1 MLRYVWNKKAKFVDM
16 RIGIILFVMAL
27 AHGLTAQISEEVI
40 CAEKARFEHINEIRK
55 RSGAVVFHG
64 YDVKYHR
71 CHWKLNPK
79 VGSNIYGAVLF
90 DFIVDANS
98 DSLAFDLVEKL
109 QVDSVKQGD
118 NHLNWERKGDRVLVY
133 NTRGWKGGTRDSFEV
148 FYGGNPI
155 GVTGNNGAY
164 SYEFHATGP
173 IISTLS
179 QPYGAPYW
187 WPCKQTLNDKIDSID
202 IIVDTD
208 KDFKV
213 GTNGLLLSTT
223 PLNATEHRVHWK
235 HRYPVVTYLIAIA
248 VSNYEESLDHVY
260 FHNRPDSLPVLNYV
274 FPQFLSTASQ
284 EAKGV
289 LPMLRLY
296 DSLFIPYP
304 FPSEKYGHAQFTWG
318 GGMEHQTMSF
328 MVNFSYDLMAH
339 EVAHQWFGDMV
350 TCGSWNDL
358 WLNEGFAT
366 YLTALA
372 YEFLKSK
379 EEFRFQMRIMR
390 NNITQNDNGA
400 VKPSDTS
407 RVNVLFNGRLTY
419 RKGAWLLHMLRH
431 QVGDSMFFEGC
442 RQFLTGGNRAYGF
455 STTDEF
461 RQVMEAV
468 SGQDLKWFITQ
479 WYEGQG
485 HPELKM
491 NWQQRGNTV
500 KFSVQQT
507 PSNPTVPFWRI
518 PIPVEFQ
525 NREGKSERKVFYP
538 DSLSKNYTFSLPFAA
553 DTAIFDPEVSVLAK
567 FSIGGMNLDA
577 IQQEDIVL
585 QPNPGVDFWN
595 LYARNPVIQRV
606 EVYNAVGQRVWV
618 QHLDSALSVRIDTRF
633 WPSGTY
639 ITKIYTDNFVYSKKC
654 LKID

>member
-248 VSNYEESLDHVY
+248 VSNYKESLDHVY

-296 DSLFIPYP
+296 DSLFVPYP

-618 QHLDSALSVRIDTRF
+618 QHLDSALSVKIDTRF

>member
-109 QVDSVKQGD
+109 QIDSVKQGD

-296 DSLFIPYP
+296 DSLFVPYP

-390 NNITQNDNGA
+390 NNITQNDDGA

-618 QHLDSALSVRIDTRF
+618 QHLDSALSVKIDTRF

>member
-40 CAEKARFEHINEIRK
+40 CAEKARFERINEIRK

-90 DFIVDANS
+90 DFFVDANS

-109 QVDSVKQGD
+109 QVDSVKQGV

-133 NTRGWKGGTRDSFEV
+133 NAKGWKGGTRDSFEV

-525 NREGKSERKVFYP
+525 NREGKAERKVFYP

>member
-1 MLRYVWNKKAKFVDM
+1 MLRYVRNKKAKFVDM

-27 AHGLTAQISEEVI
+27 AQGLSAQISEEII
-40 CAEKARFEHINEIRK
+40 CAEKARFDHINEIRK
-55 RSGAVVFHG
+55 RSGAIVFHG

-90 DFIVDANS
+90 DFVVDANS

-109 QVDSVKQGD
+109 QVDSVKQGN

-133 NTRGWKGGTRDSFEV
+133 NSRGWKGGTRDSFEV

-187 WPCKQTLNDKIDSID
+187 WPCKQTLNDKVDSID

-304 FPSEKYGHAQFTWG
+304 FSSEKYGHAQFTWG

-390 NNITQNDNGA
+390 NNITQNDNGS

-407 RVNVLFNGRLTY
+407 QVNVLFNGRLTY

-491 NWQQRGNTV
+491 NWQQRGNIV
-500 KFSVQQT
+500 NFSVQQT

-538 DSLSKNYTFSLPFAA
+538 DSLSKNYTFLLPFAA

-577 IQQEDIVL
+577 VQQEDIVL

-606 EVYNAVGQRVWV
+606 EVYNAVGQKVWV
-618 QHLDSALSVRIDTRF
+618 QQLDSALSVKIDTRF

-639 ITKIYTDNFVYSKKC
+639 VTKIYTDNFVYSKKC

>member
-40 CAEKARFEHINEIRK
+40 CAEKARFERINEIRK

-296 DSLFIPYP
+296 DSLFVPYP

-491 NWQQRGNTV
+491 NWQQRGNIV

-577 IQQEDIVL
+577 VQQEDIIL

-618 QHLDSALSVRIDTRF
+618 QHLDSALSVKIDTRF

>member
-1 MLRYVWNKKAKFVDM
+1 MVPYVWNKNAKFVMM
-16 RIGIILFVMAL
+16 RRTILLFFL
-27 AHGLTAQISEEVI
+27 AITQWTSAQIGEEVI
-40 CAEKARFEHINEIRK
+40 CAEKARFERINEVRN
-55 RSGAVVFHG
+55 RSGETVFHG
-64 YDVKYHR
+64 YDLTYHR
-71 CHWKLNPK
+71 CHWKLNPHT
-79 VGSNIYGAVLF
+79 GSNIYGAVLF
-90 DFIVDANS
+90 DFLVDKNF

-109 QVDSVKQGD
+109 KVDSIKQGSL
-118 NHLNWERKGDRVLVY
+118 HLNWERRGDRILVY
-133 NTRGWKGGTRDSFEV
+133 KLGGWLGGSRDSFEV

-164 SYEFHATGP
+164 TYDFHATGP
-173 IISTLS
+173 IIHTLS

-187 WPCKQTLNDKIDSID
+187 WPCKQSLSDKIDSID
-202 IIVDTD
+202 IIVDTHRE
-208 KDFKV
+208 FKV
-213 GTNGLLLSTT
+213 GTNGLLISTFA
-223 PLNATEHRVHWK
+223 LNDTLHRVHWK
-235 HRYPVVTYLIAIA
+235 HRYPIVTYLIAIA
-248 VSNYEESLDHVY
+248 VSNYEESLDHVH
-260 FHNRPDSLPVLNYV
+260 FHNRSDSLPVLNYV

-304 FPSEKYGHAQFTWG
+304 FLSEKYGHAQFTWG

-379 EEFRFQMRIMR
+379 EEFRFQMRVMR

-407 RVNVLFNGRLTY
+407 KVNVLFNGRLTY

-461 RQVMEAV
+461 RQVMEQV
-468 SGQDLKWFITQ
+468 SGQDLKWFINQ

-485 HPELKM
+485 HPELRI
-491 NWQQRGNTV
+491 NWQQRGNDVQMT
-500 KFSVQQT
+500 VQQT
-507 PSNPTVPFWRI
+507 PSNPTVPFWSV
-518 PIPVEFQ
+518 PIPVEFR
-525 NREGKSERKVFYP
+525 NSEGKSELRVFYP
-538 DSLSKNYTFSLPFAA
+538 DSLFEKFEFELPFAA
-553 DTAIFDPEVSVLAK
+553 DTALFDPEVSVLAK
-567 FSIGGMNLDA
+567 FSIGGINLDA
-577 IQQEDIVL
+577 IQKEEIVL
-585 QPNPGVDFWN
+585 QPNPSTDTWN
-595 LYARNPVIQRV
+595 LYARNPVIQRI
-606 EVYNAVGQRVWV
+606 EVYNMVGQKIWS
-618 QHLDSALSVRIDTRF
+618 QELDSALSVKINIAN

-639 ITKIYTDNFVYSKKC
+639 FTQIHTKNFVYLKKC
-654 LKID
+654 VKID

>member
-90 DFIVDANS
+90 DFFVDANS

-109 QVDSVKQGD
+109 QVDSVKQGV

-133 NTRGWKGGTRDSFEV
+133 NAKGWKGGTRDSFEV

-500 KFSVQQT
+500 MFSVQQT

-525 NREGKSERKVFYP
+525 NSEGKSERKVFYP

>member
-40 CAEKARFEHINEIRK
+40 CAEKARFERINEIRK

-90 DFIVDANS
+90 DFFVDANS

-109 QVDSVKQGD
+109 QVDSVKQGV

-133 NTRGWKGGTRDSFEV
+133 NAKGWKGGTRDSFEV

-164 SYEFHATGP
+164 SYDFHATGP

-274 FPQFLSTASQ
+274 FPQFLSAASQ

-296 DSLFIPYP
+296 DSLFVPYP

-390 NNITQNDNGA
+390 NNITQNDDGA

-500 KFSVQQT
+500 MFSVQQT

-525 NREGKSERKVFYP
+525 NSEGKSERKVFYP

-618 QHLDSALSVRIDTRF
+618 QHLDSALSVKIDTRF